1 MTVEL
6 SAIESEP
13 RPRVSLLTIA
23 LAYLRVGATA
33 FGFAILQQLKTL
45 ALGRGWLTEEEFGE
59 GLALVQLY
67 PGPIMVDLTAYV
79 GYKLRGVLGAVIATT
94 CFILPSFILMLVL
107 SALYFALGSLPWVH
121 PLFLGLEALVVGV
134 IAQFTLDL
142 GARNVQS
149 RAQAVIALAAFAAL
163 LFKVNA
169 ILIVLGALAL
179 GALFIRPAAKQQVAD
194 LVDPNGAKLRAAGTT
209 VVSWPRWAGIGIVVA
224 AVLVAAAFAWSLQS
238 VIGAM
243 GLVFFKIGAVAFG
256 NGMTIIPL
264 IQVDVVDAHRWLTL
278 GQFADGIALG
288 QITPGP
294 FLITAAFV
302 GYKIG
307 GVWGATLATF
317 AMFSPSFAMTL
328 VFTEVFARLRDLKP
342 VRGALAGVLASFV
355 GLLAVVILQLGSV
368 ALTTPAALALAAAA
382 FVAVRWFKLDLLWV
396 FAGGIAVWAALL
408 AVGVA

>member
-1 MTVEL
+1 MRLAET
-6 SAIESEP
+6 AHAP
-13 RPRVSLLTIA
+13 PHVSLVTIA

-33 FGFAILQQLKTL
+33 FGFAILQQLKAV
-45 ALGRGWLTEEEFGE
+45 ALGRGWLTEEEFNE

-79 GYKLRGVLGAVIATT
+79 GYKLRGALGAVVATT
-94 CFILPSFILMLVL
+94 CFILPSFILMLAL
-107 SALYFALGSLPWVH
+107 SALYFALGNLPWVH

-134 IAQFTLDL
+134 LAHITLDL

-179 GALFIRPAAKQQVAD
+179 GALFIRPEAKGRIAD
-194 LVDPNGAKLRAAGTT
+194 
-209 VVSWPRWAGIGIVVA
+209 PRETKATSATRRQWAGIGIVVA
-224 AVLVAAAFAWSLQS
+224 VVLAVAGFAWSLQS
-238 VIGAM
+238 DVGAM

-256 NGMTIIPL
+256 NGTTIIPL
-264 IQVDVVDAHRWLTL
+264 IQADVVDAQHWLSL
-278 GQFADGIALG
+278 NQFADGIALG

-302 GYKIG
+302 GFKMG
-307 GVWGATLATF
+307 GVFGATLATF

-328 VFTEVFARLRDLKP
+328 IFTEIFARLRNLKP
-342 VRGALAGVLASFV
+342 IRGALAGVLASFV
-355 GLLAVVILQLGSV
+355 GLLAVVILQLGGV
-368 ALTTPAALALAAAA
+368 ALTTPAALAVAAAA
-382 FVAVRWFKLDLLWV
+382 FVAVRWFKLDVVWV
-396 FAGGIAVWAALL
+396 FVGGIAAWAVLL
-408 AVGVA
+408 AIGVA